1 MKVLFIIP
9 YPIEGASNR
18 YRVYQYLPYL
28 HSHGIEATVRPF
40 VDSSDFYHL
49 LYQPGQVGH
58 KIAYVIRSMFRR
70 LVDLL
75 RTRYF
80 DIVFIHREALPFG
93 PPFFERLV
101 SLIGRPIIFD
111 FDDAIYLLSFHE
123 VNRWVGWLKRPGKTS
138 EIIRYSAYVIAGN
151 ETLRR
156 YATQF
161 NENVTVIPTSIN
173 TDLYPIRSATS
184 PVHRPV
190 TIGWIG
196 SSTSVKYLHQLDRVL
211 QELARRYAIQ
221 VRVVGGQYEL
231 PGVDLDCRPW
241 SLANEITD
249 LHSFDIGVMPMPDG
263 EWTRGKCGLKALQ
276 YMGVGIPAVI
286 SPVGV
291 NTEIV
296 TDGVNGYLADSDE
309 TWLARLSALIEDP
322 PLRQRLGL
330 AGRATVEERYSIR
343 VNAPKLLRVFRAVA
357 NNKIAGARTR
367 VPTD

>member
-1 MKVLFIIP
+1 MMKVLFIVP

-28 HSHGIEATVRPF
+28 RSHGIEATVRPF
-40 VDSSDFYHL
+40 VDSSGFYHL
-49 LYQPGQVGH
+49 LYQPGQVGY
-58 KIAYVIRSMFRR
+58 KIAYVIRSTFRR

-93 PPFFERLV
+93 PPLFERLV
-101 SLIGRPIIFD
+101 SLIERPIIFD
-111 FDDAIYLLSFHE
+111 FDDAIYLLNFHK
-123 VNRWVGWLKRPGKTS
+123 VNRWVSWLKKPDKTS
-138 EIIRYSAYVIAGN
+138 QIIRYSAHVIAGN

-156 YATQF
+156 YAAQF
-161 NENVTVIPTSIN
+161 NKNVTVIPTSIN

-184 PVHRPV
+184 PVHKPV

-196 SSTSVKYLHQLDRVL
+196 SSTTVKDLHQLDRVF
-211 QELARRYAIQ
+211 QELARRYAIR

-249 LHSFDIGVMPMPDG
+249 LHSFDIGVMPLPDN
-263 EWTRGKCGLKALQ
+263 EWTRGKCGFKALQ
-276 YMGVGIPAVI
+276 YMGVGIPAVV

-291 NTEIV
+291 NTKIV

-309 TWLARLSALIEDP
+309 TWLVRLSALIEDP
-322 PLRQRLGL
+322 TLRQRLGL
-330 AGRATVEERYSIR
+330 AGRATVEEQYSVK
-343 VNAPKLLRVFRAVA
+343 VNAPKLLRIFRAVA
-357 NNKIAGARTR
+357 NN
-367 VPTD
+367 